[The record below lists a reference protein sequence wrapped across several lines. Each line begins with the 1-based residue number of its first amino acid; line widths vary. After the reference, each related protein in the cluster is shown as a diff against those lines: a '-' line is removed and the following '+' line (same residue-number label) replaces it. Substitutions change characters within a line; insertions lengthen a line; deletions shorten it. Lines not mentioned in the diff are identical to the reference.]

1 MTKDIEREAF
11 EKALAG
17 NSIHNLKVCT
27 IFDDEKNE
35 YFASDVCDPSEDH
48 LVESINLSWRMW
60 QAAKAQAVPEGFVL
74 VPTTPSCEMWS
85 GIARDLGRYMQMHD
99 RYCPKSLKKYFDR
112 FIGEIP
118 EWLNKEVEDWDSDH
132 AFATADLPAFI
143 YMSMVEAQEPAND

>member
-1 MTKDIEREAF
+1 MDIEKDSNREAF
-11 EKALAG
+11 DEWHYNQYLLENPNIDISNAKYIYDYAHKNVL
-17 NSIHNLKVCT
+17 VCQ
-27 IFDDEKNE
+27 
-35 YFASDVCDPSEDH
+35 
-48 LVESINLSWRMW
+48 LRESHFTAW
-60 QAAKAQAVPEGFVL
+60 QAAKAQVVPDGFVL